1 MFPTATSPGTHG
13 KKNFTTEED
22 EMGRDGGPLPSAN
35 GAKFFLTADYAE
47 DADAECPINR
57 H

>member
-22 EMGRDGGPLPSAN
+22 EMGRDGGPSPSAN
-35 GAKFFLTADYAE
+35 GAKSFLTADYAE